1 MQYKEVELKKMLSD
15 KNISIALI
23 QETILPKDK
32 PLTFTGYTVYK
43 CDCSIKCQGIMT
55 LIRNDTQ
62 AVVEN
67 IPTGD
72 LDIQKVTAWINNA
85 KYIFYNVYWP
95 NHSFTKLPLTDA
107 TYKRTIVAGDLNAHM
122 PSLGY
127 SDYNF
132 RGREVE
138 DLFNSSNLILEQD
151 INSPPTL
158 LHKRHLTWSNR
169 STNRSL

>member
-1 MQYKEVELKKMLSD
+1 
-15 KNISIALI
+15 
-23 QETILPKDK
+23 
-32 PLTFTGYTVYK
+32 
-43 CDCSIKCQGIMT
+43 MT

-67 IPTGD
+67 IPEGD
-72 LDIQKVTAWINNA
+72 LDIQKVTAWINNT
-85 KYIFYNVYWP
+85 KFIFYNVYWP
-95 NHSFTKLPLTDA
+95 NHSFTKLPLNDA
-107 TYKRTIVAGDLNAHM
+107 TYKRTILAGDLNAHM

-127 SDYNF
+127 SEYNF

-158 LHKRHLTWSNR
+158 LHKRHLTWSRPDLTLISADVYKQVTVTVEERIGSDHSPIMIKIENLIKPENR
-169 STNRSL
+169 RKTFWNFRRAN